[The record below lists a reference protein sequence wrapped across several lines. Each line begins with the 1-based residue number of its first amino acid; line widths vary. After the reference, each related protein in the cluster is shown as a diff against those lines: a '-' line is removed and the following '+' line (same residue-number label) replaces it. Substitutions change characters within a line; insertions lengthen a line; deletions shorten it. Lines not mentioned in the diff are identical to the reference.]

1 MACSDVSWLIAG
13 FAFGLASGL
22 ASCRCAAYDGA
33 RKEFF
38 GVDAMNKPIALC
50 ASFLVLSLSAWSVS
64 AQSDTASRNEVAKLR
79 TDTGVIM
86 VSAEQ
91 GPFNTAA
98 QEQRV
103 ATGDRL
109 MVAKDSVATV
119 VYDNGCEKTYDQAG
133 VYEIDADCK
142 LGWWSRSTP
151 AMRTAVIGG
160 GAVLAAVIIH
170 NHDDDDAPPVSR

>member
-1 MACSDVSWLIAG
+1 
-13 FAFGLASGL
+13 
-22 ASCRCAAYDGA
+22 
-33 RKEFF
+33 
-38 GVDAMNKPIALC
+38 MNKTIALC
-50 ASFLVLSLSAWSVS
+50 VSFLALSLSAWSAS
-64 AQSDTASRNEVAKLR
+64 AQSDSASRNEVAKLR
-79 TDTGVIM
+79 TDNGVIM

-91 GPFNTAA
+91 GPFNTAV
-98 QEQRV
+98 QDQRV